1 MSKAV
6 SEPKAPGRSERARLR
21 TTAGNA
27 PDRAGLRASA
37 ADRASARP
45 GAAERASARLAAQ
58 LRALND
64 EQRQAAT
71 LPVGPTLVI
80 AGAGSGKTRLLV
92 ARIVELVDSEAAR
105 PERILAITFA
115 RKTAAEMRERLAA
128 ALGADARRIG
138 VSTMHAAA
146 LAMLRRHPDMAG
158 LRRGFRVATEAR
170 SRALV
175 AELLAEGG
183 DPVPDELL
191 NPAVSALARLKDDG
205 LQPEDAAIE
214 GWVAARG
221 ADQVTP
227 SELAALGIY
236 VRYQER
242 LRAAGEADYGD
253 LMLWPTLAMEADER
267 RRQALADD
275 FDHILVDEYQ
285 DTSALQDRWLTALA
299 RDHRSLWCVADDDQT
314 IYAWR
319 GAEVDNVLAFKARW
333 PGATVARLTV
343 NYRSTPAIVAASD
356 ALIAHN
362 SRRLPK
368 ERRAAAEAPGDPI
381 TVVAAPTVER
391 EACWHAEELARYLDA
406 DPARSAFVLYR
417 ANFLSRC
424 IEEALIE
431 RGLGFAVVGDVAF
444 YRRREVL
451 DALAYLRLVTD
462 RRDPEAFARIAN
474 VPARGLGDRARA
486 RIVAAAGPAGDLLEA
501 AARTAGSGTLDR
513 RGSAGAKQ
521 LADLAAG
528 WSGSNASPR
537 LGDRL
542 FGVLLDAGYLDLLER
557 DPDGRGAERRA
568 NVDEL
573 ARVATLAGTAAAL
586 LERAERG
593 AAAVDE
599 RARLTLM
606 TIHAAKGLEADAVHL
621 VGWQEGILPSRQALE
636 REARQDHGGVEE
648 ERRLAYVALTR
659 ARSTAVISHCREGT
673 QPRSRFIGEIPTR
686 YRHEVRASMSRSS
699 SGGPSDAEGA
709 GGAMAPGV
717 GDEPD
722 ADGRAAGARERCSP
736 AYEPGEGELLPVEAG
751 HRAVAA
757 ALLAAVDTA
766 MAAGGDG
773 RSWTMPWHDIS
784 ARPTNPASGQAFRG
798 SNVLVLWAAAARRGL
813 VTREGS
819 ECAGARG
826 VHFWASRKAW
836 LALGGHIQPSA
847 EPESILMPVYDDG
860 RRRDHVRG
868 HDHPIGADATD
879 RKVPVLRGFRRWL
892 VFNAADVAGARLP
905 ERGARSDVDLI
916 ATADTAVRAYLD
928 DRGPALT
935 HGGVAAVYQPR
946 YDRVTMPPREAFSGS
961 EGEPAAIPYYAT
973 LFHELAHNAA
983 VRIMPHGADWRPN
996 RGSLATRCS
1005 A

>member
-6 SEPKAPGRSERARLR
+6 SEPKAPGRSERTRL
-21 TTAGNA
+21 
-27 PDRAGLRASA
+27 D
-37 ADRASARP
+37 
-45 GAAERASARLAAQ
+45 AQ
-58 LRALND
+58 LHALND

-92 ARIVELVDSEAAR
+92 ARIVQLIDGSGAS
-105 PERILAITFA
+105 PQRILAITFA
-115 RKTAAEMRERLAA
+115 RKTAVEMRERLAA
-128 ALGADARRIG
+128 ALGADAGSIG

-158 LRRGFRVATEAR
+158 LRRGFRVANEAR

-175 AELLAEGG
+175 AELLAGGG

-191 NPAVSALARLKDDG
+191 NPVVSALARLKDDG
-205 LQPEDAAIE
+205 LQPEDGAIE

-227 SELAALGIY
+227 SELAALGLY
-236 VRYQER
+236 GRYQQR

-267 RRQALADD
+267 RRQALAGG

-299 RDHRSLWCVADDDQT
+299 RGHRSLWCVADDDQT

-333 PGATVARLTV
+333 PGAAVARLSV
-343 NYRSTPAIVAASD
+343 NYRSTPTIVAASN

-362 SRRLPK
+362 GRRLAK
-368 ERRAAAEAPGDPI
+368 ERRAAAETPGEPI
-381 TVVAAPTVER
+381 KVVAAPTVER
-391 EACWHAEELARYLDA
+391 EASWHAEQLARYLDA

-417 ANFLSRC
+417 ANFLSRG

-462 RRDPEAFARIAN
+462 RRDPEAFARVAN

-486 RIVAAAGPAGDLLEA
+486 RIVAEAGQAGDLLEA
-501 AARTAGSGTLDR
+501 AARIASSGMLDR
-513 RGSAGAKQ
+513 RGCAGAQQ

-528 WSGSNASPR
+528 WTRSDASPR

-542 FGVLLDAGYLDLLER
+542 FGLLLDAGYLDLLGR
-557 DPDGRGAERRA
+557 DPDGRGADRRA
-568 NVDEL
+568 NVEEL
-573 ARVATLAGTAAAL
+573 ARVATLARTAAAL
-586 LERAERG
+586 FERAERG

-599 RARLTLM
+599 REQARLTLM

-636 REARQDHGGVEE
+636 REARQDQGAIEE

-659 ARSTAVISHCREGT
+659 ARSIAVISHCREGT
-673 QPRSRFIGEIPTR
+673 QPRSRFIAEIPTR
-686 YRHEVRASMSRSS
+686 YLHEVRTSRSS
-699 SGGPSDAEGA
+699 KGGPRDPEDAGEATAPDPGDERDA
-709 GGAMAPGV
+709 GGRV
-717 GDEPD
+717 GRD
-722 ADGRAAGARERCSP
+722 RRSP

-757 ALLAAVDTA
+757 ALLAAVDAA
-766 MAAGGDG
+766 MAAGEDG
-773 RSWTMPWHDIS
+773 RGWTMPWHDIS

-819 ECAGARG
+819 ERAGARG

-836 LALGGHIQPSA
+836 LALGGHIRPSA
-847 EPESILMPVYDDG
+847 EPESILMPVYDDS
-860 RRRDHVRG
+860 RTRDHVRG
-868 HDHPIGADATD
+868 HDRPIGADATD

-916 ATADTAVRAYLD
+916 ATADTAVRSYLE
-928 DRGPALT
+928 DRGPALV

-946 YDRVTMPPREAFSGS
+946 YDRVIMPPREAFAGS
-961 EGEPAAIPYYAT
+961 QGEPAAIPYYAT